1 MGQVSLSHN
10 HLIRISSHSRWP
22 EVLLPQ
28 FSVVIHLVPSPR
40 FPEIIVSFSCTR
52 AASSAIRCVRGSL
65 LGSGV
70 RQQRGLVLVERS
82 QRAIEEGAA
91 DPGLVQR
98 RREEER
104 HRVARK
110 RHVDLD
116 LFQVLE
122 NVPESID
129 RR

>member
-1 MGQVSLSHN
+1 M
-10 HLIRISSHSRWP
+10 
-22 EVLLPQ
+22 
-28 FSVVIHLVPSPR
+28 
-40 FPEIIVSFSCTR
+40 
-52 AASSAIRCVRGSL
+52 
-65 LGSGV
+65 